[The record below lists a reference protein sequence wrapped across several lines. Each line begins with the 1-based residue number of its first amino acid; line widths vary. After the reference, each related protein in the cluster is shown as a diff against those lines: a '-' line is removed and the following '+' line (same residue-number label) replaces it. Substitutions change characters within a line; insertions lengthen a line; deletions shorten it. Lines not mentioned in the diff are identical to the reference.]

1 MSAPFLMTLEET
13 VDALRI
19 AHAAREYVLRSEEL
33 AKLLVESEKPLD
45 PKIELRTGEAWARLL
60 EAVRAPKTE
69 PPTKKGRASKHG
81 PKLLNSS
88 EIPLSTAG
96 GQTRSCLRE
105 TRLAT
110 YVKSVDHFRN
120 ETKKAGAEIVLQ
132 NHPLMVPLQANLDKL
147 QSRKKGD
154 ANPQ

>member
-105 TRLAT
+105 TRLAYYEPDGIVVKT
-110 YVKSVDHFRN
+110 KYVRRCHQFADC
-120 ETKKAGAEIVLQ
+120 
-132 NHPLMVPLQANLDKL
+132 
-147 QSRKKGD
+147 KKGD